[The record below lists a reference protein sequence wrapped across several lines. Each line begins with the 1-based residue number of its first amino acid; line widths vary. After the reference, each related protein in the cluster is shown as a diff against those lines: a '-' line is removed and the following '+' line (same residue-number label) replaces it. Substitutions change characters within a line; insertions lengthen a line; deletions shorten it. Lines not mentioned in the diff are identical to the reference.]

1 MVDPVVSFLLLV
13 LLLVA
18 ILSLGL
24 ALRFRLSFR
33 IAMRNVRRGRA
44 RTVLLVLG
52 LLVGTTIISGSFA
65 VGDTIAQLDLHYTY
79 LGVGYTDE
87 AIYGIDQTGGFAFF
101 PFSTYSQI
109 ANGSTGYSNIAG
121 LAPEIIGTVQA
132 LDRGTGV
139 PGTNLNLIGVNG
151 NQSTALGTFHTLSG
165 SALSGPAPGEALLD
179 SPAAAQMNA
188 TVGQTLLLFGPNT
201 IPVTVQ
207 GIVQDDLRGGFIS
220 AGLGSGS
227 LFVDLATAQQ
237 LENAT
242 GAINYIAVT
251 NTGAQQPGVALSDAV
266 SAHLN
271 STLAGVP
278 SSPKLAVHEVLQDAV
293 ASATQSSQSIATIF
307 LVLGLFSIVAG
318 AMLIVGIFVMLAE
331 ERKGEMGMLRA
342 VGMRR
347 RDLILAFY
355 FEGLAYSAGSALA
368 GTFVGV
374 GVGYLLAYEFSLLF
388 ASGSLT
394 SSAILASFT
403 VTTASLIESYVLGF
417 LLTLVTVIVASW
429 RASRLNI
436 VRAIRDIP
444 EPRPPLRL
452 YTYLAYIGVVFV
464 LLGGLLFA
472 ETYRGTT
479 DVSYPILGG
488 GLLVLGLGFVAS
500 RFATNRPV
508 FSAVGLALLLWG
520 GIGPLRDAVLG
531 RAHTGGIFV
540 VLVLGIMMVFGALL
554 LYVFNASSFVNGL
567 LRLVGGRRGASPA
580 TRMGLIYPSRQ
591 STRTTINLSIFALVV
606 FTMVAIATFG
616 QTVNANLQN
625 TTQAESGGYSFVGYS
640 ALPISNLPGQVANNS
655 TLARAFGAAVPLVSG
670 TIAVN
675 ATGFSPSPY
684 LDTVYAAP
692 DNLSS
697 FASFYTTSQFPF
709 MSTLD
714 GMSASA
720 VLARLASDP
729 TAAVVDGTYAP
740 PTAGVSAGPSGP
752 PHPTV
757 NPGDSIVVGRPNSN
771 ATARVTVIGVFKET
785 VVTGVWLNPE
795 TARGLGYRNETAFLL
810 TVKPGVSTT
819 TAAQQVKL
827 AFFRYGLV
835 VFDITALLAQS
846 IASTEGVI
854 GLLEIFVGLGLGV
867 GIAALG
873 ILALRAVVERRREIG
888 MMRATG
894 FRQGMVL
901 QGFVLEYSF
910 VTLFGVGIGTI
921 LGLLIVYDLSVSSSA
936 VSVGVSTFS
945 VPIANIVTIIVLA
958 YVLAIVAIIGPSI
971 RAARIP
977 PAEAVRATE

>member
-1 MVDPVVSFLLLV
+1 MVDPVVAFLLLV
-13 LLLVA
+13 LGVVA
-18 ILSLGL
+18 LLSLGL
-24 ALRFRLSFR
+24 ALRFRLAFR
-33 IAMRNVRRGRA
+33 IAMRNVRRGRG
-44 RTVLLVLG
+44 RTVLLILG

-79 LGVGYTDE
+79 LGIGYTDE
-87 AIYGIDQTGGFAFF
+87 AVYGVDQSGGFAYF
-101 PFSTYSQI
+101 PLGTYAQI
-109 ANGSTGYSNIAG
+109 AAGSAGDPNIVG
-121 LAPEIIGTVQA
+121 LAPEIIRTVQA

-151 NQSTALGTFHTLSG
+151 NQSSALGSFHTLSG
-165 SALSGPAPGEALLD
+165 SVLAGPAPGEALLD
-179 SPAAAQMNA
+179 GPAAAQMNA
-188 TVGQTLLLFGPNT
+188 TAGQSLILFGPNS

-207 GIVQDDLRGGFIS
+207 AIVQDDLRGGFIS

-227 LFVDLATAQQ
+227 LFLDLATAQQ

-251 NTGAQQPGVALSDAV
+251 NAGGQQSGVALSNAV

-271 STLAGVP
+271 STLRTVP
-278 SSPKLAVHEVLQDAV
+278 STPRLAVHEVLQDSV
-293 ASATQSSQSIATIF
+293 ASATQNSQSISTIF

-347 RDLILAFY
+347 RDLIVTFY

-388 ASGSLT
+388 AAGSLT

-403 VTTASLIESYVLGF
+403 VTTPSLVESYVLGF
-417 LLTLVTVIVASW
+417 LLTLVTVILASW

-444 EPRPPLRL
+444 EPRPPLRV
-452 YTYLAYIGVVFV
+452 YTYLAYLGVVLV
-464 LLGGLLFA
+464 LLGGVLFG
-472 ETYRGTT
+472 ETYRGTG
-479 DVSYPILGG
+479 DVSYPIIGG
-488 GLLVLGLGFVAS
+488 GLLILGIGLVAS
-500 RFATNRPV
+500 RFAKNRPV
-508 FSAVGLALLLWG
+508 FSVAGLALLLWG

-531 RAHTGGIFV
+531 RAHSGGIFV
-540 VLVLGIMMVFGALL
+540 VFVLGIMMVFGALL
-554 LYVFNASSFVNGL
+554 LYVFNSTSFVNGL
-567 LRLVGGRRGASPA
+567 LRLLGGRNGASPA

-616 QTVNANLQN
+616 QTVSANLQN
-625 TTQAESGGYSFVGYS
+625 TTQTESGGYSFAGYS
-640 ALPISNLPGQVANNS
+640 ALPIPDLPGQVVNNS
-655 TLARAFGAAVPLVSG
+655 TLARSFAVAVPFVSG

-675 ATGFSPSPY
+675 ATGFSPSPF
-684 LDTVYAAP
+684 LDSVYAAP
-692 DNLSS
+692 DNLSA
-697 FASFYTTSQFPF
+697 FASFYQTSQFPF
-709 MSTLD
+709 LATWNGL
-714 GMSASA
+714 SASA
-720 VLARLASDP
+720 VLARLATDP
-729 TAAVVDGTYAP
+729 TVAVVDGSYAP
-740 PTAGVSAGPSGP
+740 PTAGVQAGPTGL

-757 NPGDSIVVGRPNSN
+757 TPGDTLVVGRPNSN
-771 ATARVTVIGVFKET
+771 ATARVTVLGVFKET
-785 VVTGVWLNPE
+785 VLTGVWLNPGE
-795 TARGLGYRNETAFLL
+795 ARKLGYVNETAFLL

-819 TAAQQVKL
+819 TAAQQVKI

-854 GLLEIFVGLGLGV
+854 GLLEIFVGLGLAV

-894 FRQGMVL
+894 FRRGMIL

-910 VTLFGVGIGTI
+910 VTLFGVGVGTI

-936 VSVGVSTFS
+936 VSAGVSTFS
-945 VPIANIVTIIVLA
+945 VPVVNILTIVIAA
-958 YVLAIVAIIGPSI
+958 YVLAMIAIIGPSI
-971 RAARIP
+971 RASRIP